1 MREWTKNKR
10 KNVNAEKVRRVSQTM
25 LRKEALLEVNIKSK
39 GCDHKQNYHKMRL
52 YTTFTLLTGM
62 GLYDQRTKDIVVL

>member
-1 MREWTKNKR
+1 
-10 KNVNAEKVRRVSQTM
+10 VNAEKVRRVSQTM

-62 GLYDQRTKDIVVL
+62 RTYDQRTKDIVVL